1 MRQAL
6 ASGEF
11 KITGDAAKSVDEMIA
26 CADEPQPPLRLPLGS
41 AAHSNIHK
49 ALGDRLRALEAV
61 KRRACAADA

>member
-11 KITGDAAKSVDEMIA
+11 KITDDAAKSVDEMIA